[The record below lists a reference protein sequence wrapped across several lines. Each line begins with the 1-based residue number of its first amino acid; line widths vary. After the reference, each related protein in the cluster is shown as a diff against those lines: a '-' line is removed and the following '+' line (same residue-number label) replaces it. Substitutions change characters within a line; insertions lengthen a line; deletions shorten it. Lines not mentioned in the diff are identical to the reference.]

1 MRKEFHTDQ
10 QIEVDNVQQWSL
22 TSITVMLLNENIE
35 SFSVASKGQPN

>member
-1 MRKEFHTDQ
+1 MDK

-22 TSITVMLLNENIE
+22 TSFTVVLLNENIE